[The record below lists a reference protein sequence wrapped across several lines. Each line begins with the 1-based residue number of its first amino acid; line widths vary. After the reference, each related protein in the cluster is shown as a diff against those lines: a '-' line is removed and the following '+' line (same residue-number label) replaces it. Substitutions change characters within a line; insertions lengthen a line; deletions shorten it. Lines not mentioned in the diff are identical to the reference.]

1 VAVAP
6 TITTALGSE
15 GKPLDPS
22 SNLVLSVSEHVRAV
36 AGKSIVITDQGGLL
50 DSDEYRG
57 YRGTDS
63 GDGGTHSFTIPAD
76 DPLRISIV
84 GSGSSTKIVINPDV
98 LFDLDLSSN
107 YKLTV
112 PAGAFVGTDSQLG
125 TGELSVDFSTVVP
138 FSGSRTEIEKAQRSW
153 TMDGQTGALV
163 SGRRWVDIEGRGVG
177 LGGKDPTNN
186 KSPPASNPG
195 ATVWLDAGKRAAG
208 DSEDN
213 YVFVFRDAS
222 PDGFSTQT
230 SGVATTTDFNVLLQN
245 FGAGDRIYID
255 DQYNNAAAINKPDKF
270 AFLQGNGSPITDS
283 NPYPLFWGLVMG
295 GTGTDGDPQLYVSL
309 AGVVT
314 QGQGLAAMNTAL
326 GLTGIGDSTVIL
338 GG

>member
-1 VAVAP
+1 
-6 TITTALGSE
+6 
-15 GKPLDPS
+15 
-22 SNLVLSVSEHVRAV
+22 V

-50 DSDEYRG
+50 DSDGYRG
-57 YRGTDS
+57 YRGTAS

-208 DSEDN
+208 DSDDN

-270 AFLQGNGSPITDS
+270 AFLRGNGSAITDL
-283 NPYPLFWGLVMG
+283 NPNPLFWGLVIG
-295 GTGTDGDPQLYVSL
+295 GTGTEGGDPQLYVSL

-314 QGQGLAAMNTAL
+314 QGLGLAAMNTAL